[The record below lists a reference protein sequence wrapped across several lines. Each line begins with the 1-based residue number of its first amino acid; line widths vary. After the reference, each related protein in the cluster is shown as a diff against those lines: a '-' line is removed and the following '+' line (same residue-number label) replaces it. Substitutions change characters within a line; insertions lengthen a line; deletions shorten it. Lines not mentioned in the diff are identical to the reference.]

1 MNSDKFFFE
10 KIFSFKYNK
19 DVDETIY
26 YDEECI
32 SKCYPKNT
40 LFYSKIDNEPL
51 IFDEEKCSI
60 LYKSKDED
68 EDEDKENF
76 WYKNNK
82 ECKNNNFVQNID
94 DDDSII
100 CILINNSYSYLNNIY
115 NLKTYDDTLNFLES
129 NIKELPILTKKR
141 ILNCIYCAYINYS
154 EFPNKKYVFKIKK
167 ILNLIYNLKIHSKKI
182 YNKIIK
188 LKNNNK
194 YKDNN
199 DIFQY
204 LYSKFKDIE

>member
-10 KIFSFKYNK
+10 KILYLKYNK
-19 DVDETIY
+19 EVDETIY

-40 LFYSKIDNEPL
+40 LFYNIIDNIP
-51 IFDEEKCSI
+51 IFIDKNICSI
-60 LYKSKDED
+60 VPL
-68 EDEDKENF
+68 
-76 WYKNNK
+76 NNSNTK
-82 ECKNNNFVQNID
+82 ECKSNNFLDKID
-94 DDDSII
+94 DDDNLLN
-100 CILINNSYSYLNNIY
+100 ILINNSYSYLNNVY
-115 NLKTYDDTLNFLES
+115 NLKTYDDILNFLQI
-129 NIKELPILTKKR
+129 NIKELPILTQKR

-154 EFPNKKYVFKIKK
+154 EFPNKKYIFKVKK
-167 ILNLIYNLKIHSKKI
+167 ILHLLFNLKINSKKI

-194 YKDNN
+194 YKENN

-204 LYSKFKDIE
+204 LYSKFNHEE